1 MDIDPELPYSGS
13 STILVTLSRPV
24 TTQEVFENLTLQVG
38 NTIVSPASAGE
49 GVITFESAGGVTIL
63 ATVEEDTITLADTE
77 GYPYQVKNAWWG
89 GADIISVNPELPFTG
104 QSSALVLQMSRP
116 LSVSETAVNL
126 VLKTTGGLELTPRI
140 SGSYIFY
147 EQGGRPLYQVTP
159 LNTGYIRITPQSS
172 ASTNPITEVIYTDA
186 APVLVYPITYRVYN
200 GKKYLCDGDGK
211 LLNTGVYFFR
221 CDDDESGWY
230 NIEDNNELAVVS
242 EAFGGYTYCLYRPVF
257 YNAFIVTLNDG
268 EFTFVDGEPRF
279 ELHSFVS

>member
-1 MDIDPELPYSGS
+1 MEIDPELPYSGS
-13 STILVTLSRPV
+13 STILITLSRPV

-63 ATVEEDTITLADTE
+63 ATIEGDTITLANSR
-77 GYPYQVKNAWWG
+77 GFSYQVKNAWWG
-89 GADIISVNPELPFTG
+89 GADIVSVNPELPFTG
-104 QSSALVLQMSRP
+104 QSTALVLEMSRP
-116 LSVSETAVNL
+116 LSVSETAANL
-126 VLKTTGGLELTPRI
+126 VIKTTGGFELTPLI
-140 SGSYIFY
+140 QGSYIFY
-147 EQGGRPLYQVTP
+147 QQGNRPIYQVTP
-159 LNTGYIRITPQSS
+159 LNTGKVNITPQVNAS
-172 ASTNPITEVIYTDA
+172 AYPITDLIYKDA
-186 APVLVYPITYRVYN
+186 APILVYPITYRVYN

-221 CDDDESGWY
+221 CEDDVMGWY

-257 YNAFIVTLNDG
+257 YNAFIVTVNDG
-268 EFTFVDGEPRF
+268 EFTFVDGQPRF

>member
-13 STILVTLSRPV
+13 STILITLSRPV

-38 NTIVSPASAGE
+38 NNIVSPASAGE

-63 ATVEEDTITLADTE
+63 ATVEGDTITLANSAGFT
-77 GYPYQVKNAWWG
+77 YQVKNAWWG
-89 GADIISVNPELPFTG
+89 GADIVSVNPELPFTG
-104 QSSALVLQMSRP
+104 QSSALILEMSRP
-116 LSVSETAVNL
+116 LSVSETAENL
-126 VLKTTGGLELTPRI
+126 VLKTTGGLELTPTI
-140 SGSYIFY
+140 SGSYIIY
-147 EQGGRPLYQVTP
+147 GQGGRPLYQVTP
-159 LNTGYIRITPQSS
+159 LNTGYIRIDPQVS
-172 ASTNPITEVIYTDA
+172 AATNPITEVIYTDA

-257 YNAFIVTLNDG
+257 YNAFIVTVNDG